1 MLKKATEI
9 KGVPFRGGAVTVREK
24 ALIPF
29 GGYSMIQNI
38 RNRHPGFIQRPGQA
52 KLHTTADGTNS
63 IMSLYQFNKSRV
75 SENHFYAQFSDSDIL
90 EADTAP
96 PGITT
101 GAFGSEVFD
110 GTASPWP
117 ASWGNLNDML
127 MFSNGVDQHQ
137 IYAGTLGTT
146 GYGGSYILQLV
157 RYNGAGA
164 PPNVPELGLDYSIE
178 VTDGLATTYADLD
191 SLNTYANN
199 QCVFFRTPVPAN
211 GLGFT
216 IKTASTETSVATMYY
231 RKSDG
236 TWDTCGTF
244 SDTHATGTSTGG
256 ATIGQSGSMTW
267 AHPVDEIPSYMFG
280 ASGFWYQLRVSA
292 VLSATTEVSG
302 VTYQSAFQ
310 DLRNVWN
317 GIPSYAVE
325 VQVEGTTQYSL
336 FGAASVD
343 LDALGSG
350 KKIMIATSNPIEAVY
365 IDPGET
371 PNATGTALTSFKY
384 WDGDSFED
392 VGTKVDGTSGMSNPG
407 WITFPR
413 KAAQPHQFGG
423 SSVYAYWYEMIW
435 DSAIAADVTVA
446 IETMPFFE
454 IGDFG
459 PAGQCNNVWKDRG
472 VFTFNL
478 WPAYLYV
485 TASGNILSLN
495 GIDYG
500 ILKAGDGR
508 ANRVVAME
516 KFHNE
521 LLVWQEE
528 KGVEGGCTTL
538 FEGYTPT
545 TFGKLLLSAKIG
557 SMNAKCT
564 AVVDG
569 VLTSTATDEVVKTL
583 AFFLSRYGACATDG
597 RTITIISDD
606 IGDYFDTT
614 HANCI
619 RRGYEQEMW
628 LKHDSAHNVIRVGLV
643 AGSFC
648 TGTDIAFVDS
658 GPDTITT
665 AGNVNFVTS
674 GIKVGMKITTSSS
687 TNTST
692 YTVATVSATTITLI
706 ASDSLSTEAA
716 GSFTIYPAS
725 PNIFPVFDL
734 TDKTWSFDNPAQTL
748 GCMTDVEALSGNV
761 PVIQAGGGIGDGFV
775 YRLNT
780 GTNDV
785 GTAIDSYTTMELD
798 ANGEYFNLRRMMLR
812 CKAQTGNIELTIT
825 QNDLATAVASKT
837 LSMVAERTGQSI
849 RRHLIPLNL
858 TDQHLSVKIQQ
869 DTVSQEMSLLD
880 VGFEV
885 AIWENR

>member
-9 KGVPFRGGAVTVREK
+9 KGVPFRGGAITVREK

-38 RNRHPGFIQRPGQA
+38 RGKHPGFIQRPGQR
-52 KLHTTADGTNS
+52 KLHVDADGTNS
-63 IMSLYQFNKSRV
+63 VMTLYQFNKSRV
-75 SENHFYAQFSDSDIL
+75 TENHFYAQFSDSDIL
-90 EADTAP
+90 EADTDP
-96 PGITT
+96 PGVDS
-101 GAFGSEVFD
+101 GAFGDEVFD

-137 IYAGTLGTT
+137 IYAGTLN
-146 GYGGSYILQLV
+146 YISQLV
-157 RYNGAGA
+157 KYDGGAA
-164 PPNVPELGLDYSIE
+164 PPNVPELGLDYSTE
-178 VTDGLATTYADLD
+178 VTDGLDTTYADLD
-191 SLNTYANN
+191 GLDTYANN
-199 QCVFFRTPVPAN
+199 ECVFFRTPVPAN

-216 IKTASTETSVATMYY
+216 MKTVNGETSVSTLYY
-231 RKSDG
+231 RKSGG
-236 TWDTCGTF
+236 TWDALTSGDDTFVDGTKAANG
-244 SDTHATGTSTGG
+244 DGKTLGLAGPT
-256 ATIGQSGSMTW
+256 SMTW
-267 AHPVDEIPSYMFG
+267 VHPGDEIPSYMFG

-292 VLSATTEVSG
+292 ALSATTEVSK

-317 GIPSYAVE
+317 GIPQYAVE
-325 VQVEGTTQYSL
+325 VQTEGTTQYSVH
-336 FGAASVD
+336 GAASVD
-343 LDALGSG
+343 LDEFASG
-350 KKIMIATSNPIEAVY
+350 KKIMIASSYPIEAVY

-371 PNATGTALTSFKY
+371 PNATGTALTSFQY
-384 WDGDSFED
+384 WNGTVMGG
-392 VGTKVDGTSGMSNPG
+392 VGTIVDGTSGMSNAG

-413 KAAQPHQFGG
+413 KTDVQPLQFGG
-423 SSVYAYWYEMIW
+423 SSVYAYWYELIW
-435 DSAIAADVTVA
+435 DQNIAADVTVA
-446 IETMPFFE
+446 IEVMPFFD
-454 IGDFG
+454 ISDFG

-485 TASGNILSLN
+485 SASGNMMSLN

-508 ANRVVAME
+508 ANRVVSAE

-557 SMNAKCT
+557 SMNAKST

-569 VLTSTATDEVVKTL
+569 VLTSTATDEIIKTL
-583 AFFLSRYGACATDG
+583 AFFLSRYGICATDG

-606 IGDYFDTT
+606 IGDYFDITN
-614 HANCI
+614 ANCI
-619 RRGYEQEMW
+619 RRGYEKEMW

-643 AGSFC
+643 VGSLC

-665 AGNVNFVTS
+665 AGNVNFSTS
-674 GIKVGMKITTSSS
+674 GIKPGMKITTSSAI
-687 TNTST
+687 NTST
-692 YTVATVSATTITLI
+692 YTVASVTATTITLI

-725 PNIFPVFDL
+725 PNVFPVFDL
-734 TDKTWSFDNPAQTL
+734 ADKTWAFDDLAQTL
-748 GCMTDVEALSGNV
+748 GCMAEVEALSGNTPTV
-761 PVIQAGGGIGDGFV
+761 QVGGGVGDGFV
-775 YRLNT
+775 YQLNY

-785 GTAIDSYTTMELD
+785 GTAIVSHSIMELD
-798 ANGEYFNLRRMMLR
+798 ANGEYFNLRRLMLR

-825 QNDLATAVASKT
+825 QNDLATAVVAKT
-837 LSMVAERTGQSI
+837 LSMTAERTGQTI

-858 TDQHLSVKIQQ
+858 TDQHLSIKIEQ
-869 DTVSQEMSLLD
+869 DGVSEEMSLLD
-880 VGFEV
+880 IGFEV
-885 AIWENR
+885 AVWENR